1 MELSLLRL
9 FYMVSLVRATLRL
22 GLSKTPGHCDCKPL
36 KGSTQNIRLLNSGV
50 SASCLVVTL
59 HSEVGRGLA
68 SFPAD
73 VCVCGRLEVYT
84 WSFVS
89 GRPNQ

>member
-1 MELSLLRL
+1 
-9 FYMVSLVRATLRL
+9 MVGLVRATLWL
-22 GLSKTPGHCDCKPL
+22 GLSKTPVHCDCKAL
-36 KGSTQNIRLLNSGV
+36 KGTTQNIRLLNSGV
-50 SASCLVVTL
+50 SVSCLVVIP

-73 VCVCGRLEVYT
+73 VCVWEGLEVYT

>member
-1 MELSLLRL
+1 
-9 FYMVSLVRATLRL
+9 MVGLVRATLRL

-36 KGSTQNIRLLNSGV
+36 KVSTQNICLLNSGV

-59 HSEVGRGLA
+59 HSEVGRELA

-73 VCVCGRLEVYT
+73 VCVWEARSIYLELC
-84 WSFVS
+84 
-89 GRPNQ
+89 